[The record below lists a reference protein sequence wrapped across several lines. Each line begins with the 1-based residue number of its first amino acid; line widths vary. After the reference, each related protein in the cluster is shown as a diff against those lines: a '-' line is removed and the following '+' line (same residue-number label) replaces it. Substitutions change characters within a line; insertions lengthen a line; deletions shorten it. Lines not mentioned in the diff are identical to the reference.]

1 MLKGVSSIKSHAT
14 PLQAFEEGLVRWLKQ
29 QADQSTISNFLLLPP
44 ISLQPPVP
52 LERGPIPSEA
62 YPVRDH
68 RKYLPLIFSVTTR
81 DTFLIEKPEF
91 ILYCDWWTIVR
102 GIWQS
107 LSGKL
112 LNDTK
117 NEYFLLAEP
126 HEITVYRIEKK

>member
-14 PLQAFEEGLVRWLKQ
+14 PLQAFEEKLVRWLKQ
-29 QADQSTISNFLLLPP
+29 QSGKSQITNFLLLPP

-68 RKYLPLIFSVTTR
+68 RKYLPLVFSVTTR

-91 ILYCDWWTIVR
+91 ILYCDWWTIVK

-117 NEYFLLAEP
+117 NEYILLAEP
-126 HEITVYRIEKK
+126 NQITIYRIEK

>member
-14 PLQAFEEGLVRWLKQ
+14 PLQAFEERLVGWLKQ

-52 LERGPIPSEA
+52 LERGPIPSEV
-62 YPVRDH
+62 YPAQDY
-68 RKYLPLIFSVTTR
+68 RKYLPLVFSVTTR

-91 ILYCDWWTIVR
+91 ILYCDWWTIAK

-107 LSGKL
+107 LSRDLFK
-112 LNDTK
+112 DTK
-117 NEYFLLAEP
+117 NEYYLMTTPSELTIF
-126 HEITVYRIEKK
+126 RIESD